1 MPAPRLVAHRG
12 YALRHPENTLNAV
25 EAAVQAGARW
35 VEIDVQLTQD
45 GFPVLFHDRTTERM
59 CGEPGSIGERTLAE
73 VRELACHEPGKFGER
88 FRDEGVASLAAFA
101 QWLAKHSDVRAFV
114 EVKRAAIERFGSE
127 VVLERVLRALRPA
140 LPQCALISFSLPF
153 LAAARK
159 GAALPLGAVFDRWE
173 EREQSA
179 AWELRPEFVFCDVEG
194 LPARGA
200 LAYDGA
206 RLVIYE
212 VAEPELAKRLAARGV
227 EFVETFAIAEMR
239 AALGPDPA

>member
-1 MPAPRLVAHRG
+1 MPVPRLVAHRG

-25 EAAVQAGARW
+25 EAALRAGAHW

-59 CGEPGSIGERTLAE
+59 CGEPGSIAGRTLAE
-73 VRELACHEPGKFGER
+73 VRELACHEPGRFGEL
-88 FRDEGVASLAAFA
+88 FGGEGIASLGAFA
-101 QWLAKHSDVRAFV
+101 QLIAKHPDVRTFV
-114 EVKRAAIERFGSE
+114 EVKRAALEQFGE
-127 VVLERVLRALRPA
+127 DVVLERVLHALRPA
-140 LPQCALISFSLPF
+140 LAQCALISFSLPF
-153 LAAARK
+153 LATARK
-159 GAALPLGAVFDRWE
+159 GATLPVGAVFDRWE

-179 AWELRPEFVFCDVEG
+179 VRELRPEFLFCDVDG

-200 LAYDGA
+200 LAHEGA

-212 VAEPELAKRLAARGV
+212 VAEPELAARLAARGV